1 MSKSGVPSWHSSL
14 RIWCHH
20 CCGMGLNPGLGTS
33 TCVLWQQKRRKII
46 ANQIHQ
52 HMKKIIHYDHV
63 GFIPRSQAWSNIY
76 KSINMIHHFNKR
88 KDKNTII
95 STYAEKSFDKI
106 QHPFMIETHQSG
118 YRGNVSQH
126 NKSFM
131 TNPQPT

>member
-1 MSKSGVPSWHSSL
+1 
-14 RIWCHH
+14 
-20 CCGMGLNPGLGTS
+20 
-33 TCVLWQQKRRKII
+33 
-46 ANQIHQ
+46 
-52 HMKKIIHYDHV
+52 MKKIIHYDHV
-63 GFIPRSQAWSNIY
+63 GFIPRSQAWSNIS

-95 STYAEKSFDKI
+95 STDAEKSFDKI